1 MPEAPLAPGL
11 APFALRD
18 EPSLIERVF
27 PAQKVGV
34 EAQKERKSGAGQTL
48 TALGSY
54 WKGRKPLVLVRAC
67 ILAALLPAT
76 KDAAGDLAL
85 LDALLAMD
93 ERGLLRRKP
102 TIKPAHIVAKLP
114 DDEPAWAP
122 HIEPK
127 PLAANAEAD
136 DEEDED
142 GDEGDEPPTTGA
154 RRWRWRK
161 INVSHLRPAER
172 KLERARIKAEREALK
187 ARAFDAM
194 SFAEKVF
201 VCKRP
206 EEIETLGD
214 PADPLYAGVLGEAN
228 ARLGTTAETLPQLI
242 QQLGVARFGH
252 APVVGD
258 PFAGGGSIPFEAA
271 RLGCGVVASDLNPV
285 AAMLTWGALNIIGAS
300 PETRAR
306 IAEEQRR
313 VAREVDA
320 EVRRLGIEHDHH
332 GNRAKAFLYC
342 IEVVDPQTG
351 WRVPLLPSLLISRN
365 RRTVARLVPDHLRKR
380 FDILIE
386 DGASPATMKAA
397 ELGTVVKSA
406 RMDPDVVFRLAP
418 TPGGEE
424 REWRIP
430 MGRLRRD
437 GEGQPGPDGEP
448 GNLLRAWGLRDVAP
462 VEPEWDAAA
471 APVLAGSAP
480 GAWVGGDI
488 FLERLFCIQWMS
500 ADDLAEGKLRPAT
513 WFAAPDAQDLAREVR
528 LRALVEERIAEWQ
541 SAGLVPDMRIEPGE
555 KTDEPIRTRG
565 WTHWHHLFTPRQL
578 LLLATM
584 KEAIGRVA
592 DGVAACALCF
602 DLTFMA
608 DRSARLSRW
617 RMGFPGS
624 NTTAPSADAVENVF
638 YNQALNTLYVYG
650 AKSLFML
657 QPDAHEAFESF
668 PVEGEGVV
676 FTADATRTTRQS
688 DLWVYDPPYA
698 DAVHYHEITEFF
710 IAWLRRN
717 APGAFADWTWDS
729 LRPYAIQ
736 GSGEKFRADMA
747 KAMSAMAAA
756 MPANGLHVCMFTHQ
770 DAQVWADMAE
780 IVWSAGLQVSAAWYV
795 STEAENA
802 FRAEGHVQGTVLLV
816 LRKRAGE
823 ESAWTN
829 DLVPELKFRVEEQV
843 NRLLAL
849 DAEALR
855 DRGEHAF
862 SSSDIQMAGYA
873 AALEVLTGYT
883 KIDGEDMTRAALRP
897 RAQGDRRGETGIIG
911 RMIELAVQ
919 TAAELLVPAGFD
931 RALWERLNNASER
944 FWLKMAEIEGARP
957 SGTSAKLDEYQTFAK
972 AFRCTDWRPLMEEA
986 SANHARLR
994 GAVAF
999 GRAVMEGHEFARG
1012 VIRPVLFAI
1021 RGLVQASATQQDPG
1035 EAGAAAIHALRDLF
1049 GPEWMRR
1056 RPDAMAIATWLGRSQ
1071 QTSRPEEAEA
1081 GRVLAELIRTERVQM
1096 G

>member
-1 MPEAPLAPGL
+1 MPEAPLLPGL

-18 EPSLIERVF
+18 APALIERVF

-76 KDAAGDLAL
+76 DDAAGDLAL
-85 LDALLAMD
+85 LEALLAMD
-93 ERGLLRRKP
+93 ERGLRRRQPKI
-102 TIKPAHIVAKLP
+102 TPAHIVAKLP
-114 DDEPAWAP
+114 DAVADWTP

-127 PLAANAEAD
+127 PLAGAAAD
-136 DEEDED
+136 EPDED
-142 GDEGDEPPTTGA
+142 SEDDGEAPPAGA

-161 INVSHLRPAER
+161 RSLAHLRRPAER
-172 KLERARIKAEREALK
+172 RAERVRIDAEREALK
-187 ARAFDAM
+187 SLAFAAM
-194 SFAEKVF
+194 SFAEKVS

-206 EEIETLGD
+206 EEIEAIRD
-214 PADPLYAGVLGEAN
+214 PDDSLYAGVLAEAN
-228 ARLGTTAETLPQLI
+228 ARLGTTAGTLPELVR
-242 QQLGVARFGH
+242 QLGIARFGH

-285 AAMLTWGALNIIGAS
+285 AAMLTWGALNIIGAA
-300 PETRAR
+300 PDERAR
-306 IAEEQRR
+306 IGTEQRR
-313 VAREVDA
+313 VAQAVDA
-320 EVRRLGIEHDHH
+320 EITRLGIEHDVD

-342 IEVVDPQTG
+342 VEIVDPQTG
-351 WRVPLLPSLLISRN
+351 WRVPLLPSLVISRN
-365 RRTVARLVPDHLRKR
+365 RRTLARLVPDHARKR
-380 FDILIE
+380 FDIQIE
-386 DGASPATMKAA
+386 DGASAAALSAA
-397 ELGTVVKSA
+397 ETGTVRDSHLVY
-406 RMDPDVVFRLAP
+406 RLAP
-418 TPGGEE
+418 LPGGEE

-430 MGRLRRD
+430 IARLRGD
-437 GEGQPGPDGEP
+437 GEGPPGTDGTR
-448 GNLLRAWGLRDVAP
+448 GNRLRPWGVHDVAP
-462 VEPEWDAAA
+462 REPVWEVEA

-480 GAWVGGDI
+480 GAWCGGDV
-488 FLERLFCIQWMS
+488 FLERLFCIQWMD
-500 ADDLAEGKLRPAT
+500 AGDLREGKTRPAT
-513 WFAAPDAQDLAREVR
+513 WFATPDAEDLAREAR
-528 LRALVEERIAEWQ
+528 LRALVEDSIADWQ
-541 SAGLVPDMRIEPGE
+541 AAGLVPDMRIEPGE

-584 KEAIGRVA
+584 KAEIGRVA
-592 DGVAACALCF
+592 DPIAAGALCF

-650 AKSLFML
+650 AKGLFML
-657 QPDAHEAFESF
+657 QSDEHEVFASF
-668 PVEGEGVV
+668 PVEGAGTV
-676 FTADATRTTRQS
+676 FTGDATRTTRES

-717 APGAFADWTWDS
+717 PPAPFTDWTWDS

-736 GSGEKFRADMA
+736 GRGDKFRADMA
-747 KAMSAMAAA
+747 KVVAAMAAA

-770 DAQVWADMAE
+770 DAQVWADLAE

-802 FRAEGHVQGTVLLV
+802 FRSEGHVQGTVLLV
-816 LRKRAGE
+816 LCKRAGKE
-823 ESAWTN
+823 AAWTN

-849 DAEALR
+849 DAVALR

-897 RAQGDRRGETGIIG
+897 RARGETGVVG

-919 TAAELLVPAGFD
+919 TAAELLVPDGFD
-931 RALWERLNNASER
+931 PALWQRLNNASER

-957 SGTSAKLDEYQTFAK
+957 AGAPAKLDEYQTFAK

-986 SANHARLR
+986 TANSARLR

-1012 VIRPVLFAI
+1012 LVRPVLFAI
-1021 RGLVQASATQQDPG
+1021 RGLVQAAASQQDPA
-1035 EAGAAAIHALRDLF
+1035 EAGAAAIHTLRDLF

-1056 RPDAMAIATWLGRSQ
+1056 RVDAMAIAAWLGRSQ
-1071 QTSRPEEAEA
+1071 LRSRPDEAEA
-1081 GRVLAELIRTERVQM
+1081 ARVLAELIRTERLQA